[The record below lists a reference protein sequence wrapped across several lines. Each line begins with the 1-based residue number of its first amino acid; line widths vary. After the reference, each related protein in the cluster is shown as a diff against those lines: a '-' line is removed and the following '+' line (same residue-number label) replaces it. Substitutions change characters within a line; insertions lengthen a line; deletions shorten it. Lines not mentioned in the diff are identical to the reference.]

1 MVYVTAN
8 IVSEI
13 YVLRQKKK
21 LWTKKMKK
29 HPIALKR
36 RRDIYTYFA
45 VIYSDMHACHCIL
58 ILFLLVG
65 ILLYLKS
72 N

>member
-13 YVLRQKKK
+13 YVLRQKIK

-36 RRDIYTYFA
+36 RRDIL
-45 VIYSDMHACHCIL
+45 SL
-58 ILFLLVG
+58 
-65 ILLYLKS
+65 LLYIVICMHTTVF
-72 N
+72 